1 MVHVHYKVTCDWCGA
16 FRVSCQ
22 TCPSEAIR
30 LYLLGG
36 GLCHNEFHFCNDHC
50 LNLYL
55 QSLGKIPAS
64 TEADVTGDDQEERG

>member
-1 MVHVHYKVTCDWCGA
+1 
-16 FRVSCQ
+16 
-22 TCPSEAIR
+22 
-30 LYLLGG
+30 LLNG

-55 QSLGKIPAS
+55 QSLGKTLAS